1 MIAISAL
8 VAVRN
13 PLDDDR
19 DCNRVDCERHV
30 RLSFVTRRNAIH
42 QSDGCRRSSVKISMG
57 RVSNELNS
65 IDVIFYAIVLSL
77 ANSMKRILR
86 NICLWY
92 FYVKQTR
99 DN

>member
-42 QSDGCRRSSVKISMG
+42 QSDGCKRSMG

-77 ANSMKRILR
+77 VSSTKRVLR

>member
-1 MIAISAL
+1 
-8 VAVRN
+8 
-13 PLDDDR
+13 
-19 DCNRVDCERHV
+19 
-30 RLSFVTRRNAIH
+30 
-42 QSDGCRRSSVKISMG
+42 MG

-77 ANSMKRILR
+77 ASSMKRVLR